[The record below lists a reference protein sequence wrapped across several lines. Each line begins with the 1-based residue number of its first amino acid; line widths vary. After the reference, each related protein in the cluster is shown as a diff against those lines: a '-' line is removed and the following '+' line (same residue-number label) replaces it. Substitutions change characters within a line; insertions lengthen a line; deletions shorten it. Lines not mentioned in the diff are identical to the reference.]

1 MSTARRPKWY
11 LQQPPSPKI
20 LHLPR
25 QTRRKTQKHV
35 ARKLSGGKETEVRRS
50 YRGKLESLL
59 DQERTFSKP
68 IPIVL
73 LNSVGECERRG
84 RVEVDR
90 EAEGGFPE
98 EKWMFQA
105 DILRAECNFLR
116 MEREVALKKLDRN
129 RVKIERT
136 LRSAVQ
142 TLISVSLC
150 FSIGFNSS
158 VA

>member
-1 MSTARRPKWY
+1 M
-11 LQQPPSPKI
+11 
-20 LHLPR
+20 
-25 QTRRKTQKHV
+25 
-35 ARKLSGGKETEVRRS
+35 RRS

-59 DQERTFSKP
+59 DQERTFSKS

-73 LNSVGECERRG
+73 LNSVGDCERRG

-90 EAEGGFPE
+90 EAEGGFAE

-116 MEREVALKKLDRN
+116 MEREVALKKLERN
-129 RVKIERT
+129 RIKIERT

-142 TLISVSLC
+142 TLITVSLC
-150 FSIGFNSS
+150 FSIGFNSF